1 MTLLGANAVSTFSII
16 ASSIGSV
23 TPSTGAFTTI
33 SASTSAMIT
42 TSTATA
48 LAIDNSVA
56 NATVPIVDLY
66 HSATLASTNPVYE
79 ITFSGKSDAG
89 TKRIFGQVLANAVVA
104 TNTAEDGSIGFSVMS
119 AGTLTQTALLTKTG
133 LNATAIG
140 ATTASTGTFTTLIG
154 STAIYSIKNGENIAN
169 GATTTAGN
177 LGILGSNKS
186 CLVSVASDNPNSLA
200 GCAFITRS
208 SVTVN
213 VFNIQNTGCTFSL
226 DGSYNILI
234 QNTTVATRGMY
245 YSVIFL
251 N

>member
-23 TPSTGAFTTI
+23 TPSTGAFTT
-33 SASTSAMIT
+33 
-42 TSTATA
+42 
-48 LAIDNSVA
+48 
-56 NATVPIVDLY
+56 
-66 HSATLASTNPVYE
+66 
-79 ITFSGKSDAG
+79 
-89 TKRIFGQVLANAVVA
+89 
-104 TNTAEDGSIGFSVMS
+104 
-119 AGTLTQTALLTKTG
+119 
-133 LNATAIG
+133 
-140 ATTASTGTFTTLIG
+140 LIG
-154 STAIYSIKNGENIAN
+154 STEIYSIKNAENIAN